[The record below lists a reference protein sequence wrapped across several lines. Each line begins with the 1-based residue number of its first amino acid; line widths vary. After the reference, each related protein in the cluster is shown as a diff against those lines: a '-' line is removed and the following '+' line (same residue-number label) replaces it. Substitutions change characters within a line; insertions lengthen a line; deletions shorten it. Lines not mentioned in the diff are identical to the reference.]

1 MQDGI
6 QMKHVPRNGIL
17 RQVLWTEIWNCMQ
30 NGMRL
35 KYRKPVIDTAELQK
49 LVDEM
54 DRVDLEKYEKDAAY
68 DAFVAALQ
76 NAKAVLTDPES
87 EQAVAEAKA
96 ALTEAYANLKLIE
109 MPESQPNTGT

>member
-1 MQDGI
+1 MTEPSAPTLEGYTFAGWYTDEACTTQWNFATGVVDRNLELYAKWNEI
-6 QMKHVPRNGIL
+6 EVP
-17 RQVLWTEIWNCMQ
+17 E
-30 NGMRL
+30 
-35 KYRKPVIDTAELQK
+35 PVIDTAELQK

-96 ALTEAYANLKLIE
+96 ALTEHMQI
-109 MPESQPNTGT
+109 